1 MCAYSVFMDT
11 EKFLCV
17 YELKFYAL
25 VDLSSSPY
33 FAPTGISILYL
44 YVLRLYTY
52 GCKCSMCEW
61 VKMLCFSRP
70 PLFALFYTYRNKYF
84 IFVFVNVVNLMFS
97 MCMSQSS
104 MLWQTS
110 ALRLITPTGKT
121 PFLCL
126 YVWILCTFGR

>member
-11 EKFLCV
+11 ENFLCV

-52 GCKCSMCEW
+52 GRKCSMC
-61 VKMLCFSRP
+61 
-70 PLFALFYTYRNKYF
+70 A
-84 IFVFVNVVNLMFS
+84 
-97 MCMSQSS
+97 
-104 MLWQTS
+104 
-110 ALRLITPTGKT
+110 
-121 PFLCL
+121 
-126 YVWILCTFGR
+126 